1 MLRQTTAVFVA
12 LAITGCASRAPSLPE
27 GYTGPQAQLDDSAKT
42 YGSSKAD
49 FFFVEQIDGAD
60 VDNSL
65 HETLSRNR
73 GKGMHMTPNFIT
85 RAVMAE
91 KPIKVAL
98 KGRTHY
104 AAPIQ
109 ALTRTVFEVKGVVEF
124 TPRSN
129 VRYVVCIV
137 FNRFTTCAKENSS
150 KCSKTQCVTSNSRPR
165 PRSNRSNWPLSTE
178 KPDRQSSPS
187 RT

>member
-12 LAITGCASRAPSLPE
+12 LAITGCASRAPSIPE

-49 FFFVEQIDGAD
+49 FFVVEQIEGAD

-73 GKGMHMTPNFIT
+73 GKGMHMTPYFIT

-129 VRYVVCIV
+129 ARYVVKGELGPKYSAVWIV
-137 FNRFTTCAKENSS
+137 EAESNDVVGQKVEVHGSS
-150 KCSKTQCVTSNSRPR
+150 KLGFMSK
-165 PRSNRSNWPLSTE
+165 
-178 KPDRQSSPS
+178 
-187 RT
+187 